1 MMGTIITVI
10 ILIMIIGALIT
21 YWPIVLAVTAIGVII
36 GIVIKLKK
44 RSGHEKYI
52 KDYYSTDN
60 SSNIHSSYDFKKT
73 DKDIDD
79 LDGVEFEKYISRLL
93 WMKGY
98 TFVQTTKASGDYGI
112 DIIATKGNQK
122 YGIQCKRYSG
132 TVGNHAVMEA
142 YTGAAY
148 YQCDVAVVCTSNY
161 FTNAAKEQASK
172 VGVQL
177 WDRDEI
183 EYMIKNANGEYTKRE
198 KHDEAANGEKPAVVI
213 DCPQC
218 GKKFRVYAE
227 KGSMLEMKCPHCSYK
242 FIERV

>member
-1 MMGTIITVI
+1 
-10 ILIMIIGALIT
+10 MIIGALIT

-36 GIVIKLKK
+36 VIVIKLKK

-93 WMKGY
+93 WMNGY

-198 KHDEAANGEKPAVVI
+198 KHDEAANGEKPAVII